1 MFLSFSTSSLLSWA
15 RSRSQLR
22 FVGSNILWQW
32 QSTRAAQHFVVA
44 GVKFMLISIMSNMLY
59 FLYPV
64 DERERG
70 YIMPEIDNV

>member
-1 MFLSFSTSSLLSWA
+1 MSPLLLLLLPPATMCLSWT

-32 QSTRAAQHFVVA
+32 QSTRAAQQHFVVA

-64 DERERG
+64 DRHEEV
-70 YIMPEIDNV
+70 YT